1 MCDVCQRRASD
12 QSMVGRGKQPSTRTD
27 GDSKSCHQR
36 VAVAF
41 GQSCAYSKR
50 PPEMQQHSTSISCC
64 AVIPARGGSKGI
76 IGKNLRVVGG
86 KPLIAHTILAARAA
100 RRVDKVVVSTDD
112 PAIAEVAQRY
122 GAQVVWRPVELASDT
137 ASSEVAL
144 LHALDHLE
152 QAERYVPELLAFLQC
167 TSPLTLADDID
178 GTIDALLNEQAD
190 SSLSVA
196 RFHYFLWRRNSA
208 GADGINHDKR
218 VRPRRQDREPEFLE
232 TGAVYAMRVEG
243 FRRSRHRFFGKTVV
257 YETPE
262 ERVCEIDERVDLE
275 VAEVL
280 LRNRVRGYTAGLLPQ
295 KPAALVMD
303 FDGVLTDDAVTVD
316 QDGRESVRCS
326 RADGLGLEALRKAGL
341 PLLVISKERN
351 PVVAARC
358 KKLQIRCEQ
367 GIEAKLPVLRA
378 FCAELGVPLEQTIYV
393 GNDINDLECLAAV
406 GCGVAVADAH
416 PSAKRQ
422 ASIVLDAAG
431 GMGAVREL
439 CDLILE
445 QRERTP

>member
-1 MCDVCQRRASD
+1 M
-12 QSMVGRGKQPSTRTD
+12 
-27 GDSKSCHQR
+27 
-36 VAVAF
+36 
-41 GQSCAYSKR
+41 
-50 PPEMQQHSTSISCC
+50 
-64 AVIPARGGSKGI
+64 IPARGGSKGI

-112 PAIAEVAQRY
+112 PAIADVAHRF

-144 LHALDHLE
+144 LHGLDHL
-152 QAERYVPELLAFLQC
+152 QATEGYTPELLTFLQC

-178 GTIDALLNEQAD
+178 GTIEALLHESAD
-190 SSLSVA
+190 SALSVA
-196 RFHYFLWRRNSA
+196 RFHYFLWRRSA
-208 GADGINHDKR
+208 TGADGINHDKR

-243 FRRSRHRFFGKTVV
+243 FRRARHRFFGKTVV

-280 LRNRVRGYTAGLLPQ
+280 LRNRLRGHVLGQLPE
-295 KPAALVMD
+295 PVGALVMD

-326 RADGLGLEALRKAGL
+326 RGDGLGLEQLRKAGL

-378 FCAELGVPLEQTIYV
+378 FCSEQGVSLEHTIYV

-416 PSAKRQ
+416 PSAQRQ
-422 ASIVLDAAG
+422 ASIVLEAAG
-431 GMGAVREL
+431 GRGAIREL

-445 QRERTP
+445 QRARQERAL